1 MKKILLSLM
10 AVAIALV
17 SCKKEEQITPEIKAD
32 KTEIAIPVAGTEDAE
47 EDVFIIFKTNVDW
60 TAAVKDAEWLTI
72 TPAKGTAEKG
82 QIKLIAE
89 ASKEKDPRT
98 AVVLVTAGT
107 AQQEFKVIQGQVN
120 AFSLVAES
128 AEIGSKGGEVE
139 LKVMTNI
146 PYEVTIPE
154 DFTWVKKAA
163 TKAYGEQVTKLSV
176 AAFDELDG
184 ERTAALSVKAEGFD
198 ALTFTISQKGP
209 QTKLW
214 GIDLRTVLNHVA
226 TYTKT
231 YMTWNSEK
239 GDYST
244 ESKITMNTVAS
255 IALYD
260 GNLVVCAGDGSK
272 PIILDKK
279 TGEKKGELNTGDV
292 EPITI
297 TNDEAGNLVFCNRVN
312 NWWSSYVDFSIWY
325 MKPGDKTP
333 TLLASTKAQGYENG
347 PSYIGYSL
355 SVRGDVTK
363 NAAIVSPWEGVGG
376 GGENMVLAWE
386 VKDGKAGNYVKQ
398 TLTGFYGLA
407 GWYNGTPGYWSGAP
421 NNSPAYAL
429 MGTNLSDGAI
439 MALYDENIPYYVAA
453 DCSCTKLMEKAP
465 ISSNNAF
472 NTMEIRT
479 VNGKQYAVIA
489 GDTFFTYSK
498 PEIYV
503 IDMATKEIVFTP
515 STTLYSEDLAGG
527 NVGCDITFEAAEGG
541 MNLYYIAN
549 NSSAIE
555 AFWCP
560 LK

>member
-1 MKKILLSLM
+1 MKKILFSLM
-10 AVAIALV
+10 AIAVALV
-17 SCKKEEQITPEIKAD
+17 SCKKEEQIVPEIKAD
-32 KTEIAIPVAGTEDAE
+32 KTEYQIPLAGTEEAE
-47 EDVFIIFKTNVDW
+47 FFVEFTTNVDW
-60 TAAVKDAEWLTI
+60 TAKLKETYDWCTI
-72 TPAKGTAEKG
+72 VGSKGTAGEGKV
-82 QIKLIAE
+82 KVIAE
-89 ASKEKDPRT
+89 ENKTNDERV
-98 AVVLVTAGT
+98 AVVVVTAGV
-107 AQQEFKVIQGQVN
+107 AQQEFKLIQAQVN
-120 AFSLVAES
+120 KIALVSES
-128 AEIGSKGGEVE
+128 AEIDSKGGEVE

-198 ALTFTISQKGP
+198 ALTFTITQKGP

-214 GIDLRTVLNHVA
+214 GIDLSTVLNHVNS
-226 TYTKT
+226 YTKT

-272 PIILDKK
+272 PVILDKK

-363 NAAIVSPWEGVGG
+363 NAAIASPWEGVGG

-386 VKDGKAGNYVKQ
+386 VKDGKGGNYVKQ
-398 TLTGFYGLA
+398 ILTGFEGLKS
-407 GWYNGTPGYWSGAP
+407 WYDAPGYWSGAP

-453 DCSCTKLMEKAP
+453 DCSCTKLMETAP

-472 NTMEIRT
+472 NAMEIRT

-527 NVGCDITFEAAEGG
+527 NVGCDITFETAEGG

>member
-1 MKKILLSLM
+1 MKKILFSLM
-10 AVAIALV
+10 AIAVALV
-17 SCKKEEQITPEIKAD
+17 SCKKEEQIVPEIEAD
-32 KTEIAIPVAGTEDAE
+32 KTEYQIPLAGTEEAE
-47 EDVFIIFKTNVDW
+47 FFVEFTTNVDW
-60 TAAVKDAEWLTI
+60 TAKLKETYDWCTI
-72 TPAKGTAEKG
+72 VGSKGTAGEGKV
-82 QIKLIAE
+82 KVIAE
-89 ASKEKDPRT
+89 ENKTNDERV
-98 AVVLVTAGT
+98 AVVVVTAGV
-107 AQQEFKVIQGQVN
+107 AQQEFKLIQAQVN
-120 AFSLVAES
+120 KIALVSES
-128 AEIGSKGGEVE
+128 AEIDSKGGEVE

-146 PYEVTIPE
+146 PYEVTIPAE
-154 DFTWVKKAA
+154 ATWVTKAA
-163 TKAYGEQVTKLSV
+163 TKAYGEQVTKLTV
-176 AAFDELDG
+176 DAFDELDG
-184 ERTAALSVKAEGFD
+184 VRTAEISVKAEGFD
-198 ALTFTISQKGP
+198 ALTFTITQKGP

-214 GIDLRTVLNHVA
+214 GIDLSTVLNHVNS
-226 TYTKT
+226 YTKT

-272 PIILDKK
+272 PVILDKK

-363 NAAIVSPWEGVGG
+363 NAAIASPWEGVGG

-398 TLTGFYGLA
+398 ILTGFEGLKS
-407 GWYNGTPGYWSGAP
+407 WYDAPGYWSGAP

-453 DCSCTKLMEKAP
+453 DCSCTKLMETAP

-472 NTMEIRT
+472 NAMEIRT

-527 NVGCDITFEAAEGG
+527 NVGCDITFETAEGG

>member
-1 MKKILLSLM
+1 MKKILFSLM
-10 AVAIALV
+10 AIAVALV
-17 SCKKEEQITPEIKAD
+17 SCKKEEQIVPEIKAD
-32 KTEIAIPVAGTEDAE
+32 KTEYQIPLAGTEEAE
-47 EDVFIIFKTNVDW
+47 FFVEFTTNVDW
-60 TAAVKDAEWLTI
+60 TAKLKETYEWCTI
-72 TPAKGTAEKG
+72 AGSKGTAGEGKV
-82 QIKLIAE
+82 KVIAE
-89 ASKEKDPRT
+89 ENKTNDERV
-98 AVVLVTAGT
+98 AVVVVTAGV
-107 AQQEFKVIQGQVN
+107 AQQEFKLIQAQVN
-120 AFSLVAES
+120 KIALVSES
-128 AEIGSKGGEVE
+128 AEIDSKGGEVE

-146 PYEVTIPE
+146 PYEVTIPAE
-154 DFTWVKKAA
+154 ATWVTKAA
-163 TKAYGEQVTKLSV
+163 TKAYGEQVTKLTV
-176 AAFDELDG
+176 DAFDELDG
-184 ERTAALSVKAEGFD
+184 VRTAEISVKAEGFD
-198 ALTFTISQKGP
+198 ALTFTITQKGP

-214 GIDLRTVLNHVA
+214 GIDLSTVLNHVNS
-226 TYTKT
+226 YTKT

-272 PIILDKK
+272 PVILDKK

-363 NAAIVSPWEGVGG
+363 NAAIASPWEGVGG

-398 TLTGFYGLA
+398 ILTGFEGLKS
-407 GWYNGTPGYWSGAP
+407 WYDAPGYWSGAP

-453 DCSCTKLMEKAP
+453 DCSCTKLMETAP

-472 NTMEIRT
+472 NAMEIRT

-527 NVGCDITFEAAEGG
+527 NVGCDITFETAEGG

>member
-1 MKKILLSLM
+1 MKKILFSLM
-10 AVAIALV
+10 AIAVALV
-17 SCKKEEQITPEIKAD
+17 SCKKEEQIVPEIKAD
-32 KTEIAIPVAGTEDAE
+32 KTEYQIPLAGTEEAE
-47 EDVFIIFKTNVDW
+47 FFVEFTTNVDW
-60 TAAVKDAEWLTI
+60 TAKLKETYDWCTI
-72 TPAKGTAEKG
+72 VGSKGTAGEGKV
-82 QIKLIAE
+82 KVIAE
-89 ASKEKDPRT
+89 ENKTNDERV
-98 AVVLVTAGT
+98 AVVVVTAGV
-107 AQQEFKVIQGQVN
+107 AQQEFKLIQAQVN
-120 AFSLVAES
+120 KIALVSES
-128 AEIGSKGGEVE
+128 AEIDSKGGEVE

-146 PYEVTIPE
+146 PYEVTIPAE
-154 DFTWVKKAA
+154 ATWVTKAA
-163 TKAYGEQVTKLSV
+163 TKAYGEQVTKLTV
-176 AAFDELDG
+176 DAFDELDG
-184 ERTAALSVKAEGFD
+184 VRTADISVKAEGFD
-198 ALTFTISQKGP
+198 ALTFTITQKGP

-214 GIDLRTVLNHVA
+214 GIDLSTVLNHVNS
-226 TYTKT
+226 YTKT

-272 PIILDKK
+272 PVILDKK

-363 NAAIVSPWEGVGG
+363 NAAIASPWEGVGG

-398 TLTGFYGLA
+398 ILTGFEGLKS
-407 GWYNGTPGYWSGAP
+407 WYDAPGYWSGAP

-453 DCSCTKLMEKAP
+453 DCSCTKLMETAP

-472 NTMEIRT
+472 NAMEIRT

-527 NVGCDITFEAAEGG
+527 NVGCDITFETAEGG

>member
-1 MKKILLSLM
+1 MKKILFSLM
-10 AVAIALV
+10 AIAVALV
-17 SCKKEEQITPEIKAD
+17 SCKKEEQIVPEIKAD
-32 KTEIAIPVAGTEDAE
+32 KTEYQIPLAGTEEAE
-47 EDVFIIFKTNVDW
+47 FFVEFTTNVDW
-60 TAAVKDAEWLTI
+60 TAKLKETYDWCTI
-72 TPAKGTAEKG
+72 VGSKGTAGEGKV
-82 QIKLIAE
+82 KVIAE
-89 ASKEKDPRT
+89 ENKTNDERV
-98 AVVLVTAGT
+98 AVVVVTAGV
-107 AQQEFKVIQGQVN
+107 AQQEFKLIQAQVN
-120 AFSLVAES
+120 KIALVSES
-128 AEIGSKGGEVE
+128 AEIDSKGGEVE

-146 PYEVTIPE
+146 PYEVTIPAE
-154 DFTWVKKAA
+154 ATWVTKAA
-163 TKAYGEQVTKLSV
+163 TKAYGEQVTKLTV
-176 AAFDELDG
+176 DAFDELDG
-184 ERTAALSVKAEGFD
+184 VRTAEISVKAEGFD
-198 ALTFTISQKGP
+198 ALTFTITQKGP

-214 GIDLRTVLNHVA
+214 GIDLSTVLNHVNS
-226 TYTKT
+226 YTKT

-272 PIILDKK
+272 PVILDKK

-363 NAAIVSPWEGVGG
+363 NAAIASPWEGVGG

-398 TLTGFYGLA
+398 ILTGFEGLKS
-407 GWYNGTPGYWSGAP
+407 WYDAPGYWSGAP

-453 DCSCTKLMEKAP
+453 DCSCTKLMETAP

-472 NTMEIRT
+472 NAMEIRT

-527 NVGCDITFEAAEGG
+527 NVGCDITFETAEGG

>member
-1 MKKILLSLM
+1 MKKILFSLM
-10 AVAIALV
+10 AIAVALV
-17 SCKKEEQITPEIKAD
+17 SCKKEEQIVPEIKAD
-32 KTEIAIPVAGTEDAE
+32 KTEYQIPLAGTEEAE
-47 EDVFIIFKTNVDW
+47 FFVEFTTNVDW
-60 TAAVKDAEWLTI
+60 TAKLKETYDWCTI
-72 TPAKGTAEKG
+72 VGSKGTAGEGKV
-82 QIKLIAE
+82 KVIAE
-89 ASKEKDPRT
+89 ENKTNDERV
-98 AVVLVTAGT
+98 AVVVVTAGV
-107 AQQEFKVIQGQVN
+107 AQQEFKLIQAQVN
-120 AFSLVAES
+120 KIALVSES
-128 AEIGSKGGEVE
+128 AEIDSKGGEVE

-146 PYEVTIPE
+146 PYEVTIPAE
-154 DFTWVKKAA
+154 ATWVTKAA
-163 TKAYGEQVTKLSV
+163 TKAYGEQVTKLTV
-176 AAFDELDG
+176 DAFDELDG
-184 ERTAALSVKAEGFD
+184 VRTAEISVKAEGFD
-198 ALTFTISQKGP
+198 ALTFTITQKGP

-214 GIDLRTVLNHVA
+214 GIDLSTVLNHVNS
-226 TYTKT
+226 YTKT

-272 PIILDKK
+272 PVILDKK

-363 NAAIVSPWEGVGG
+363 NAAIASPWEGVGG

-386 VKDGKAGNYVKQ
+386 VKDGKGGNYVKQ
-398 TLTGFYGLA
+398 ILTGFEGLKS
-407 GWYNGTPGYWSGAP
+407 WYDAPGYWSGAP

-453 DCSCTKLMEKAP
+453 DCSCTKLMETAP

-472 NTMEIRT
+472 NAMEIRT

-527 NVGCDITFEAAEGG
+527 NVGCDITFETAEGG